1 MKKIILS
8 AAFFGAMLVFN
19 QAQAQPGISV
29 QIQVG
34 TAPAW
39 IPSGYNN
46 ADYYYLP
53 DIQTY
58 YYVPQR
64 QFIYMDGGRWMFA
77 ASLPAYYRSYDL
89 YHGYKVAMTE
99 PRPYLHDNIYRER
112 YREGPAYYRRPEY
125 RPEYRHDAARD
136 RSDHGN
142 GHGHAYG
149 HRR

>member
-39 IPSGYNN
+39 IPQGYGN

-77 ASLPAYYRSYDL
+77 ASLPTYYRSYDL
-89 YHGYKVAMTE
+89 YNGYKVAVTE

-112 YREGPAYYRRPEY
+112 YRRGPVYSRQPGYRN
-125 RPEYRHDAARD
+125 DAARYRD
-136 RSDHGN
+136 DHGN
-142 GHGHAYG
+142 GHGRGHAYG

>member
-19 QAQAQPGISV
+19 QAKAQPGISV

-34 TAPAW
+34 TVPAW
-39 IPSGYNN
+39 IPPGYGD

-64 QFIYMDGGRWMFA
+64 QFIYLDGGRWMSA
-77 ASLPAYYRSYDL
+77 PSLPACYRSYDL
-89 YHGYKVAMTE
+89 YHGYKVAVTE

-112 YREGPAYYRRPEY
+112 YWRGSAHSRRPEY
-125 RPEYRHDAARD
+125 RDEEVRYRND
-136 RSDHGN
+136 RGN
-142 GHGHAYG
+142 GHGRGHAYG